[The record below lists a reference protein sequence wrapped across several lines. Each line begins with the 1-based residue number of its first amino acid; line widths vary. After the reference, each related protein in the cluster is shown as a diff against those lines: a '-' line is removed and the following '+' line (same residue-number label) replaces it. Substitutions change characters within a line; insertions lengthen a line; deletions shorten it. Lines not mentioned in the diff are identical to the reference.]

1 MDSQGIVIL
10 AILDAVLVCMFFLFR
25 VLPWSRPGP
34 WRLIWIIATLTAA
47 LFSLAEASALI
58 QGGSALTFE
67 VQGPLFGALLA
78 LTTCF
83 MLVYLHGS
91 RISEHA
97 LTLAFTDDLT
107 QLPNSRAFT
116 ARLQSSL
123 QRPDQFS
130 LAYVEL
136 EGLGSL
142 NDLYGA
148 HRGDAFLRSFAQI
161 LIESAGHGG
170 AVGRLGGVQF
180 ALVIAPDKVAGVSER
195 IATALR
201 TLSVHDFGGIE
212 INAAVGI
219 VPLSEASDPGRLIRL
234 AYRAMRHSRIGST
247 EISTRDEVRIVSGG
261 ELDPDRGVV

>member
-1 MDSQGIVIL
+1 MESEGIVVL
-10 AILDAVLVCMFFLFR
+10 AILDAVLVSMFFLFR
-25 VLPWSRPGP
+25 VLPWSKPGP

-47 LFSLAEASALI
+47 LFSLGEAAALSQRGTAI
-58 QGGSALTFE
+58 AFE

-116 ARLQSSL
+116 ARLENRMQG
-123 QRPDQFS
+123 PDAFS

-136 EGLGSL
+136 EGLSSL

-148 HRGDAFLRSFAQI
+148 HGGDAFLRSFARI
-161 LIESAGHGG
+161 LLENAGQG
-170 AVGRLGGVQF
+170 AEVGRLSGVQF
-180 ALVIAPDKVAGVSER
+180 AMLMAPERAAGVSER
-195 IATALR
+195 IASAVRALV
-201 TLSVHDFGGIE
+201 VHDFGGIE
-212 INAAVGI
+212 MNAAVGI
-219 VPLSEASDPGRLIRL
+219 VPRTEASDPGRLIRL
-234 AYRAMRHSRIGST
+234 AYRAMRHSRLGPTGIRTAG
-247 EISTRDEVRIVSGG
+247 
-261 ELDPDRGVV
+261 

>member
-1 MDSQGIVIL
+1 MAELEGRHYFSGRVESEGIVVL

-25 VLPWSRPGP
+25 VLPWSKPGP

-47 LFSLAEASALI
+47 LFSLGEASALVQRGTAI
-58 QGGSALTFE
+58 AFE

-91 RISEHA
+91 RISDQA

-116 ARLQSSL
+116 ARLESSM
-123 QRPDQFS
+123 QRPDPFS

-136 EGLGSL
+136 EGLSSL

-148 HRGDAFLRSFAQI
+148 HRGDAFLRSFAEI
-161 LIESAGHGG
+161 LRASAGDGS
-170 AVGRLGGVQF
+170 AVGRLAGVQF
-180 ALVIAPDKVAGVSER
+180 AMLVAPDNAASISER
-195 IATALR
+195 VTSALHKLVVR
-201 TLSVHDFGGIE
+201 DFGGIE
-212 INAAVGI
+212 MNAAVGI
-219 VPLSEASDPGRLIRL
+219 VPRSEASDPGRLIRL
-234 AYRAMRHSRIGST
+234 AYRAMRQSRMGPTGIRTAG
-247 EISTRDEVRIVSGG
+247 
-261 ELDPDRGVV
+261 

>member
-1 MDSQGIVIL
+1 VESEGIVIL
-10 AILDAVLVCMFFLFR
+10 AILDAVLVSMFFLFR
-25 VLPWSRPGP
+25 VLPWSKPGP

-47 LFSLAEASALI
+47 LFSLGEAAALV
-58 QGGSALTFE
+58 QRGSAVSFE

-91 RISEHA
+91 RVSDQA

-116 ARLQSSL
+116 ARLESTM
-123 QRPDQFS
+123 QRPDPFS

-136 EGLGSL
+136 EGLSAL

-148 HRGDAFLRSFAQI
+148 SRGDAFLQSFARI
-161 LIESAGHGG
+161 LLENAGHGG

-180 ALVIAPDKVAGVSER
+180 AMLIAPEKAAGISER
-195 IATALR
+195 IASALHK
-201 TLSVHDFGGIE
+201 LVVQDFGGIE
-212 INAAVGI
+212 MNAAVGI
-219 VPLSEASDPGRLIRL
+219 VARTEASDPGRLIRL
-234 AYRAMRHSRIGST
+234 AYRAMRHSRVGPAGIRTAGL
-247 EISTRDEVRIVSGG
+247 EAD
-261 ELDPDRGVV
+261 